1 MFCFEFLAFSSK
13 STRNTA
19 SLWSFFDLGQ
29 RGQRRNAAFC
39 GVLRHNSSLR
49 IDIKSQFHYT
59 KNLLMAVSKW
69 FTECQKWIVQYNKW
83 SMFWAHCPIFEP
95 LSHCRLLVWAPYFFK
110 SAAMLSRDS
119 CHRLQRV
126 ATAMHEQSQSEMRCS
141 DVQSNFSDWLLQ
153 NSGVAAET
161 NVSTVACQEFI
172 RPLAA
177 STVLETIQVCSL
189 ESVKRWAGKRV
200 RVDPLQCYHLSLC
213 IPLHADGSMP
223 NDMK

>member
-1 MFCFEFLAFSSK
+1 MMFFFECLAFSSK

-49 IDIKSQFHYT
+49 IDVKSQFHYT

-83 SMFWAHCPIFEP
+83 SMFLAIA
-95 LSHCRLLVWAPYFFK
+95 WAPYFFK

-119 CHRLQRV
+119 CHRLRV
-126 ATAMHEQSQSEMRCS
+126 ATAWPACLVLMHEQSQSEMRCS

-153 NSGVAAET
+153 NSGIAAET

-200 RVDPLQCYHLSLC
+200 RVDPLQCYHLRLC